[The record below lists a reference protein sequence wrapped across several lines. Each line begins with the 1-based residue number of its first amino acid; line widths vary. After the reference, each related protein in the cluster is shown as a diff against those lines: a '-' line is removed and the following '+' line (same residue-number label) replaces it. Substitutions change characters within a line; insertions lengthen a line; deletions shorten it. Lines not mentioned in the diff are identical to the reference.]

1 MMQHVSE
8 FLDQL
13 IGHVG
18 YLTCLTNSRERGL
31 LFFIELGWITYKEP
45 NGIFGGEILQ
55 GSMRRCSLLNDP
67 LILAQRDQEP
77 VDLSIRSN
85 VSLLF
90 DLPVDLSTIR
100 ASLLPS

>member
-1 MMQHVSE
+1 
-8 FLDQL
+8 
-13 IGHVG
+13 
-18 YLTCLTNSRERGL
+18 
-31 LFFIELGWITYKEP
+31 
-45 NGIFGGEILQ
+45 LQ